1 MYYKLE
7 GDEDWI
13 FVKSIESQ
21 LTGAGAVRFQS
32 CTSKALR
39 YVVWNFSAKPINST
53 YVPDE
58 VVSTINVNVSSGDN
72 TGIATLGGGTEIA
85 DEVKYLYGDVA
96 TVTMRPNSGYVS
108 AYAKVNGEFVTITAN
123 KFSFVVDKNSVDV
136 EVVFEPMFETHVV
149 TGKIAVD
156 NTYKDYDLPSYV
168 TVVAYME
175 DGRSYTNN
183 NVPVGADGSVS
194 IQLREGTFK
203 IYAYSSNLASKEKSV
218 TINSINK
225 NFGTITLC
233 TMVDGNVTV
242 NGTTLETQNAMG
254 KTLLYSDG
262 MLNLPVKKATNCWLP
277 EAVTAKDF
285 VFSADIIQTGTL
297 NSPYYSN
304 DEVAG
309 FIFSNGTKTFSIQFW
324 GDGFR
329 VSESGFNSKAML
341 FPNLNGGVA
350 YFGNMASGVVNQHN
364 LAVKVV
370 GTDMLVYVDYKHV
383 FTMTSKDG
391 LVFASGVN
399 GTLHKD
405 FGTNNMEV
413 VKGLYNGVVGDG
425 SKEIAIGFHCNLG
438 STNDRTNQAGFFN
451 VKFTDKENLVKAFN
465 GKF

>member
-1 MYYKLE
+1 
-7 GDEDWI
+7 
-13 FVKSIESQ
+13 
-21 LTGAGAVRFQS
+21 
-32 CTSKALR
+32 
-39 YVVWNFSAKPINST
+39 
-53 YVPDE
+53 
-58 VVSTINVNVSSGDN
+58 
-72 TGIATLGGGTEIA
+72 
-85 DEVKYLYGDVA
+85 
-96 TVTMRPNSGYVS
+96 
-108 AYAKVNGEFVTITAN
+108 
-123 KFSFVVDKNSVDV
+123 
-136 EVVFEPMFETHVV
+136 
-149 TGKIAVD
+149 
-156 NTYKDYDLPSYV
+156 
-168 TVVAYME
+168 
-175 DGRSYTNN
+175 
-183 NVPVGADGSVS
+183 
-194 IQLREGTFK
+194 
-203 IYAYSSNLASKEKSV
+203 
-218 TINSINK
+218 
-225 NFGTITLC
+225 
-233 TMVDGNVTV
+233 MVDGNVTV

-254 KTLLYSDG
+254 KTLLYSEG
-262 MLNLPVKKATNCWLP
+262 MLNLPVKKTTNCWLP

-329 VSESGFNSKAML
+329 VSEFGYSGSAML

-350 YFGNMASGVVNQHN
+350 YFGSMASGVVKQHN

-413 VKGLYNGVVGDG
+413 VKGLYTGVVGDG
-425 SKEIAIGFHCNLG
+425 TKEIAIGFHCNLG
-438 STNDRTNQAGFFN
+438 NTNDRTNQAGFFN
-451 VKFTDKENLVKAFN
+451 VKFTDKEDLVKAFN